1 MRLTRTK
8 NGREM
13 SHLRAKIGPLTL
25 ILVFDLMLCG
35 CTGQQNE
42 EPGNRGPAASEK
54 LEIRDNA
61 ASLLYELLGDEKN
74 VSKILIIKHNSEE
87 LGRVIKVISET
98 AAHNHQELE
107 RLAQIDPD
115 LNLLA
120 MRLPP
125 GERAARDA
133 AAKTEEHELLFSS
146 GKEFEFNLLLTQAQ
160 ALSYGS
166 HLAKVAAEHSS
177 RPDEIQEFNS
187 ISRAL
192 DNLYQQVVGRMR
204 QG

>member
-1 MRLTRTK
+1 
-8 NGREM
+8 M
-13 SHLRAKIGPLTL
+13 SLLRAGIIGPLIL
-25 ILVFDLMLCG
+25 ILLFNLMVCG
-35 CTGQQNE
+35 CARQQIE
-42 EPGNRGPAASEK
+42 TPGNRVPAANEK

-74 VSKILIIKHNSEE
+74 VSKILIIKHSSEE
-87 LGRVIKVISET
+87 LRQIIKAISET
-98 AAHNHQELE
+98 AAHNHQKLE
-107 RLAQIDPD
+107 QLAQIDPD

-125 GERAARDA
+125 GEKAVRDA

-160 ALSYGS
+160 ALNYGS